1 MVYAEIDSG
10 TDLWRP
16 PMLVADAGRV
26 GDDGGCAHRRV
37 VKRPVRAEERA
48 AIGGRESLARQ
59 CSAEV
64 GGDAVVVRDHV
75 ADAIAARRTPGQVVL
90 SPSKEVARN
99 GSAISDEG
107 SVQKH
112 AVVQRVGD
120 RRQTQL
126 EVTPGLLKTAA
137 QHEIRYQ
144 ILQRVKKRDAAE
156 AGVR

>member
-1 MVYAEIDSG
+1 
-10 TDLWRP
+10 
-16 PMLVADAGRV
+16 
-26 GDDGGCAHRRV
+26 
-37 VKRPVRAEERA
+37 
-48 AIGGRESLARQ
+48 
-59 CSAEV
+59 
-64 GGDAVVVRDHV
+64 
-75 ADAIAARRTPGQVVL
+75 RTPGQVVL

-156 AGVR
+156 AGVRDVRGGRGPANACRAGRKGCRRCGQRRTGTRRRNLVGIGEIRSERSGGARSRSLDAK